1 MKKIIS
7 LILTTFTVAILF
19 AAARPSLDGRAVV
32 AEDGEMPKG
41 LFARTIGYL
50 PGDSVTVTNP
60 ANGNACDVL
69 ILGSIDASEG
79 VAILLS
85 PEAADRLAI
94 RKDSNVQVKITKR
107 TGSLDENV
115 SGTATLSDEDDTDYN
130 SGSLTEETAQAPEE
144 TNAPEEAPAPE
155 AAEALAEETSVESSE
170 VTSEEVAEE
179 VAAEP
184 VEVTEADSEYSDNSV
199 MNADSFD
206 NETPSEEV
214 AAEVS
219 AESVESA
226 EPVEETPAEAV
237 VVEAP
242 AEEEKT
248 ELVAEEEIPE
258 EAVPEELV
266 EAEAPSLATVTPN
279 DVVIPDNFEELAKDA
294 GKAPVQEVVS
304 ESAPEEPAEEE
315 PSVVE
320 EASADEYAPIVLVP
334 SEPNPPEETEVPAE
348 VPVET
353 PVESPV
359 EIAAPVTE
367 TSPAIEIAPVESVTS
382 ANINFEN
389 FIKPSLKDL
398 ESGKYYV
405 QIASLGQKENIE
417 SLLAKYTPKY
427 PVVLVPLSNGKG
439 YQVLVGPLT
448 ADEYGMIIERFQSYG
463 FKDCF
468 LRKIK

>member
-144 TNAPEEAPAPE
+144 TPAPE
-155 AAEALAEETSVESSE
+155 AAEALAEETSGESSE
-170 VTSEEVAEE
+170 VPAEEVAEE
-179 VAAEP
+179 IASEP
-184 VEVTEADSEYSDNSV
+184 VEVTEADSEGPV
-199 MNADSFD
+199 MSADSFD
-206 NETPSEEV
+206 
-214 AAEVS
+214 AE
-219 AESVESA
+219 
-226 EPVEETPAEAV
+226 EPVEEAPAEAVAEEEAPAETPAEAV

-279 DVVIPDNFEELAKDA
+279 DVVIPDNFEELANEA

-304 ESAPEEPAEEE
+304 ESAPEVPSEE
-315 PSVVE
+315 SVVE
-320 EASADEYAPIVLVP
+320 EPSADEYAPIVLVP
-334 SEPNPPEETEVPAE
+334 SEPNPPEETEVPKE

-353 PVESPV
+353 PVE
-359 EIAAPVTE
+359 IAGPAAETAPVTE
-367 TSPAIEIAPVESVTS
+367 TAPAIEIAPVESVTS
-382 ANINFEN
+382 GDINFEN

>member
-130 SGSLTEETAQAPEE
+130 SGSLTEETPQAPEE
-144 TNAPEEAPAPE
+144 TPAPE
-155 AAEALAEETSVESSE
+155 STEALVEETSVESSE
-170 VTSEEVAEE
+170 VPAEE
-179 VAAEP
+179 VATEP
-184 VEVTEADSEYSDNSV
+184 VEVTEADSEGPV

-206 NETPSEEV
+206 NETPAEEV

-226 EPVEETPAEAV
+226 EPIEETPTEAV

-242 AEEEKT
+242 SEEEKT

-279 DVVIPDNFEELAKDA
+279 DVVIPDNFEELAKGA

-304 ESAPEEPAEEE
+304 ESAPEEPAEE
-315 PSVVE
+315 SVVE

-334 SEPNPPEETEVPAE
+334 SEPNPPEETEVPEE
-348 VPVET
+348 VPVEAPVET
-353 PVESPV
+353 PVE
-359 EIAAPVTE
+359 IAGPAAE
-367 TSPAIEIAPVESVTS
+367 TAPAIEIAPVESVTS
-382 ANINFEN
+382 ADVNFEN
-389 FIKPSLKDL
+389 FIKSSLKDL

-405 QIASLGQKENIE
+405 QIASLGKKENIE
-417 SLLAKYTPKY
+417 SLLSKYTPKY
-427 PVVLVPLSNGKG
+427 PLVLVPLSNGKG

-448 ADEYGMIIERFQSYG
+448 ADEYGMIVERFQSYG

>member
-130 SGSLTEETAQAPEE
+130 SGSLTEEPAQAPEE
-144 TNAPEEAPAPE
+144 TPAPE
-155 AAEALAEETSVESSE
+155 SAEALAEETSVESSE
-170 VTSEEVAEE
+170 VPAEE

-184 VEVTEADSEYSDNSV
+184 VEVTEADSEGPI

-206 NETPSEEV
+206 NETPAEEV

-237 VVEAP
+237 VVETP

-279 DVVIPDNFEELAKDA
+279 DVVIPDNFEELANAA

-304 ESAPEEPAEEE
+304 ESAPEVSAEEPAEEE
-315 PSVVE
+315 
-320 EASADEYAPIVLVP
+320 AAADQYAPIVLVP

-348 VPVET
+348 VPVESPVET
-353 PVESPV
+353 PVDTPV
-359 EIAAPVTE
+359 EIAGPAAETAPVTE
-367 TSPAIEIAPVESVTS
+367 TAPAIEIAPVESVTS
-382 ANINFEN
+382 GDINFEN
-389 FIKPSLKDL
+389 FIRPSLKDL

-468 LRKIK
+468 LRTIK

>member
-130 SGSLTEETAQAPEE
+130 SGSLTEETPQAPEE
-144 TNAPEEAPAPE
+144 TPAPE
-155 AAEALAEETSVESSE
+155 ATEALAEETSVESSE
-170 VTSEEVAEE
+170 VPAEEVAEE
-179 VAAEP
+179 LAAEP
-184 VEVTEADSEYSDNSV
+184 VEVTEAESEYSDDSV

-206 NETPSEEV
+206 NETPAEEV

-226 EPVEETPAEAV
+226 EPIEETPAEAV

-258 EAVPEELV
+258 EEVQEELV

-279 DVVIPDNFEELAKDA
+279 DVVIPDNFEGLAKDA

-304 ESAPEEPAEEE
+304 ESAPEEPAE
-315 PSVVE
+315 E

-353 PVESPV
+353 PVETPV
-359 EIAAPVTE
+359 EIAASVTE
-367 TSPAIEIAPVESVTS
+367 TAPAIEIAPVESVTS
-382 ANINFEN
+382 ADINFEN
-389 FIKPSLKDL
+389 FIRPSLKDL

>member
-144 TNAPEEAPAPE
+144 TPAPE
-155 AAEALAEETSVESSE
+155 ASEAVAEETSVESGE
-170 VTSEEVAEE
+170 VPADE

-184 VEVTEADSEYSDNSV
+184 VEVTEADSEGLV

-206 NETPSEEV
+206 NETPAEEV

-226 EPVEETPAEAV
+226 EPIEETPAEAV

-279 DVVIPDNFEELAKDA
+279 DVVIPDNFEELANEA

-304 ESAPEEPAEEE
+304 ESAPEVSAEEPAEEE
-315 PSVVE
+315 P
-320 EASADEYAPIVLVP
+320 AADEYAPIVLVP

-353 PVESPV
+353 PVETPV
-359 EIAAPVTE
+359 EIAASVTE
-367 TSPAIEIAPVESVTS
+367 TAPAIEIAPVESVTS
-382 ANINFEN
+382 TDINFEN
-389 FIKPSLKDL
+389 FIRPSLKDL

-405 QIASLGQKENIE
+405 QIASLGQKVNIE

>member
-1 MKKIIS
+1 
-7 LILTTFTVAILF
+7 LTTFTVAILF

-144 TNAPEEAPAPE
+144 TPAPE
-155 AAEALAEETSVESSE
+155 ASEAVAEETSVESGE
-170 VTSEEVAEE
+170 VPADE

-184 VEVTEADSEYSDNSV
+184 VEVTEADSEGLV

-206 NETPSEEV
+206 NETPAEEV

-226 EPVEETPAEAV
+226 EPIEETPAEAV

-279 DVVIPDNFEELAKDA
+279 DVVIPDNFEELANEA

-304 ESAPEEPAEEE
+304 ESAPEVSAEEPAEEE
-315 PSVVE
+315 P
-320 EASADEYAPIVLVP
+320 AADEYAPIVLVP

-353 PVESPV
+353 PVETPV
-359 EIAAPVTE
+359 EIAASVTE
-367 TSPAIEIAPVESVTS
+367 TAPAIEIAPVESVTS
-382 ANINFEN
+382 TDINFEN
-389 FIKPSLKDL
+389 FIRPSLKDL

-405 QIASLGQKENIE
+405 QIASLGQKVNIE

>member
-144 TNAPEEAPAPE
+144 TPAPE
-155 AAEALAEETSVESSE
+155 ATEALAEETSVESNE
-170 VTSEEVAEE
+170 VPAEE
-179 VAAEP
+179 VEAEP
-184 VEVTEADSEYSDNSV
+184 VEVTEADSEGPV

-206 NETPSEEV
+206 NETTAEEV

-226 EPVEETPAEAV
+226 EPVEETSAEAV

-242 AEEEKT
+242 AEEEKS

-279 DVVIPDNFEELAKDA
+279 DVVIPDNFEELANEA

-304 ESAPEEPAEEE
+304 ESAPEVPAEEE
-315 PSVVE
+315 P
-320 EASADEYAPIVLVP
+320 AADEYAPIVLVP
-334 SEPNPPEETEVPAE
+334 SEPNPPEEVEV
-348 VPVET
+348 
-353 PVESPV
+353 
-359 EIAAPVTE
+359 
-367 TSPAIEIAPVESVTS
+367 
-382 ANINFEN
+382 
-389 FIKPSLKDL
+389 
-398 ESGKYYV
+398 
-405 QIASLGQKENIE
+405 
-417 SLLAKYTPKY
+417 
-427 PVVLVPLSNGKG
+427 
-439 YQVLVGPLT
+439 
-448 ADEYGMIIERFQSYG
+448 
-463 FKDCF
+463 
-468 LRKIK
+468 

>member
-144 TNAPEEAPAPE
+144 TPAPE
-155 AAEALAEETSVESSE
+155 SAETLAEETSVESSE
-170 VTSEEVAEE
+170 VPAEE

-184 VEVTEADSEYSDNSV
+184 VEVTEADSEYSDDSV

-206 NETPSEEV
+206 NETPAEEV

-279 DVVIPDNFEELAKDA
+279 DVVIPDNFEELANAA

-304 ESAPEEPAEEE
+304 ERAPEVPAEE
-315 PSVVE
+315 SVVE
-320 EASADEYAPIVLVP
+320 EPAADEYAPIVLVP

-348 VPVET
+348 VPVES
-353 PVESPV
+353 PVETPV
-359 EIAAPVTE
+359 EIAGPAAETAPVTE
-367 TSPAIEIAPVESVTS
+367 TAPAIEIAPVEAVTS
-382 ANINFEN
+382 ADINFEN
-389 FIKPSLKDL
+389 FIRPSLKDL

>member
-130 SGSLTEETAQAPEE
+130 TGSLTEETAQAPEE
-144 TNAPEEAPAPE
+144 TPAPE
-155 AAEALAEETSVESSE
+155 SAEAVAEETSVESSE
-170 VTSEEVAEE
+170 VPAEE

-184 VEVTEADSEYSDNSV
+184 VEVTEADSEYSDDSV

-206 NETPSEEV
+206 NETPAEEV

-279 DVVIPDNFEELAKDA
+279 DVVIPDNFEELANAA

-304 ESAPEEPAEEE
+304 ESAPEVPAEEE
-315 PSVVE
+315 P
-320 EASADEYAPIVLVP
+320 AADEYAPIVLVP

-348 VPVET
+348 VPVEA
-353 PVESPV
+353 PVETPV
-359 EIAAPVTE
+359 EIATSVTE
-367 TSPAIEIAPVESVTS
+367 TAPAIEITPVESVTS
-382 ANINFEN
+382 GDINFEN
-389 FIKPSLKDL
+389 FIRPSLKDL

>member
-130 SGSLTEETAQAPEE
+130 SGSLTEETPQAPEE
-144 TNAPEEAPAPE
+144 TPAQEAT
-155 AAEALAEETSVESSE
+155 EALAEETSVESSE
-170 VTSEEVAEE
+170 VSAEEVAE
-179 VAAEP
+179 EP
-184 VEVTEADSEYSDNSV
+184 VEVTETDSEGPV

-206 NETPSEEV
+206 KETPAEEV

-226 EPVEETPAEAV
+226 EPIEET
-237 VVEAP
+237 
-242 AEEEKT
+242 
-248 ELVAEEEIPE
+248 
-258 EAVPEELV
+258 
-266 EAEAPSLATVTPN
+266 
-279 DVVIPDNFEELAKDA
+279 
-294 GKAPVQEVVS
+294 
-304 ESAPEEPAEEE
+304 
-315 PSVVE
+315 
-320 EASADEYAPIVLVP
+320 
-334 SEPNPPEETEVPAE
+334 
-348 VPVET
+348 
-353 PVESPV
+353 
-359 EIAAPVTE
+359 
-367 TSPAIEIAPVESVTS
+367 
-382 ANINFEN
+382 
-389 FIKPSLKDL
+389 
-398 ESGKYYV
+398 
-405 QIASLGQKENIE
+405 
-417 SLLAKYTPKY
+417 
-427 PVVLVPLSNGKG
+427 
-439 YQVLVGPLT
+439 
-448 ADEYGMIIERFQSYG
+448 
-463 FKDCF
+463 
-468 LRKIK
+468 

>member
-144 TNAPEEAPAPE
+144 TPAPE
-155 AAEALAEETSVESSE
+155 ASEAVAEETSVESGE
-170 VTSEEVAEE
+170 VPADEVG
-179 VAAEP
+179 AEP
-184 VEVTEADSEYSDNSV
+184 VEVTEADSEGLV

-206 NETPSEEV
+206 NETPAEEV
-214 AAEVS
+214 T

-258 EAVPEELV
+258 EEVPEELV

-279 DVVIPDNFEELAKDA
+279 DVVIPDNFEELANEA

-304 ESAPEEPAEEE
+304 ESAPEVSAEEPAEEE
-315 PSVVE
+315 P
-320 EASADEYAPIVLVP
+320 AADEYAPIVLVP

-353 PVESPV
+353 PVETPV
-359 EIAAPVTE
+359 EIAASVTE
-367 TSPAIEIAPVESVTS
+367 TAPAIEIAPVESVTS
-382 ANINFEN
+382 ADINFEN
-389 FIKPSLKDL
+389 FIRPSLKDL

-405 QIASLGQKENIE
+405 QIASLGQKENVE

>member
-130 SGSLTEETAQAPEE
+130 SGSLTEETPQAPEE
-144 TNAPEEAPAPE
+144 TPAP
-155 AAEALAEETSVESSE
+155 AAEAVAEETSVESGE
-170 VTSEEVAEE
+170 VPAEE

-184 VEVTEADSEYSDNSV
+184 VKVTEADSEYSDDSV

-206 NETPSEEV
+206 NETPAEEV

-226 EPVEETPAEAV
+226 EPIEETPAEAV

-266 EAEAPSLATVTPN
+266 EAEATSLATVTPN
-279 DVVIPDNFEELAKDA
+279 DVVIPDNFEELAKGA
-294 GKAPVQEVVS
+294 GKVPVQEVVR
-304 ESAPEEPAEEE
+304 ESAPEVPAEE
-315 PSVVE
+315 SVVE
-320 EASADEYAPIVLVP
+320 EPAADEYAPIVLVP

-348 VPVET
+348 VPVESPVET
-353 PVESPV
+353 PVDTPV
-359 EIAAPVTE
+359 EIAGPAAETAPVTE
-367 TSPAIEIAPVESVTS
+367 TAPAIEIAPVESVTS
-382 ANINFEN
+382 GDINFEN
-389 FIKPSLKDL
+389 FIRPSLKDL

-405 QIASLGQKENIE
+405 QIASLSQKENIE

>member
-130 SGSLTEETAQAPEE
+130 SGSLTEETPQAPEE
-144 TNAPEEAPAPE
+144 TPAPE
-155 AAEALAEETSVESSE
+155 STEALAEETSVESSE
-170 VTSEEVAEE
+170 VPAEE

-184 VEVTEADSEYSDNSV
+184 VEVTEADSEGPV

-206 NETPSEEV
+206 NETPAEEV

-226 EPVEETPAEAV
+226 EPIEETPAEAV

-258 EAVPEELV
+258 EEVPEELV

-279 DVVIPDNFEELAKDA
+279 DVVIPDNFEELAKGA
-294 GKAPVQEVVS
+294 GKASVQEVVS
-304 ESAPEEPAEEE
+304 ESAPEEPAEE
-315 PSVVE
+315 SVVE

-334 SEPNPPEETEVPAE
+334 SEPNPPEETEVPEE

-353 PVESPV
+353 PVDSSVETSV
-359 EIAAPVTE
+359 EIVGPAAETAPVTE
-367 TSPAIEIAPVESVTS
+367 TAPAIEIAPVESVTS
-382 ANINFEN
+382 ADVNFEN

>member
-130 SGSLTEETAQAPEE
+130 SGSLTEETAQTPEE
-144 TNAPEEAPAPE
+144 TPAPE
-155 AAEALAEETSVESSE
+155 ATEAVAEETSVESSE
-170 VTSEEVAEE
+170 VPAEE
-179 VAAEP
+179 IAAEP
-184 VEVTEADSEYSDNSV
+184 VEVTEADSEYSDDSV

-206 NETPSEEV
+206 NETPAEEV
-214 AAEVS
+214 T

-279 DVVIPDNFEELAKDA
+279 DVVIPDNFEELANEA

-304 ESAPEEPAEEE
+304 ESAPEVSAEEPAEEE
-315 PSVVE
+315 P
-320 EASADEYAPIVLVP
+320 AADEYAPIVLVP

-353 PVESPV
+353 PVETPV
-359 EIAAPVTE
+359 EIAASVTE
-367 TSPAIEIAPVESVTS
+367 TAPAIEIAPVESVTS
-382 ANINFEN
+382 TDINFEN
-389 FIKPSLKDL
+389 FIRPSLKDL

-405 QIASLGQKENIE
+405 QIASLGQKVNIE